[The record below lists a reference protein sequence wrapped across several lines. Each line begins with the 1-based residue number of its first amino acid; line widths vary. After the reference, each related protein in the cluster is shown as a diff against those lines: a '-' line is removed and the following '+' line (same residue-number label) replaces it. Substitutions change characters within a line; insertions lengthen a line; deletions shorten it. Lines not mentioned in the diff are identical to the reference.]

1 MSVPSHACAVR
12 GPIWGDRGR
21 GGAAAAEGR
30 RLGAGF
36 PNRGQARAVL
46 RCGAPR
52 SRARAAG
59 YTAAVVADA
68 EETVGFGQKRAQ
80 HEGAAH
86 QVRNWVRLTFDC
98 NDRCVFCLDADTHDG
113 RIRGRA
119 EVKAQILDGRRK
131 GAERLILSGGE
142 PTMHPDFVEFVRLG
156 RSAGYSRV
164 QTVTNGRMF
173 AYREFL
179 TRAIDAGLGEIT
191 FSIHGPDAKIHDA
204 LVGVK
209 GAFDEEIAG
218 LRHAL
223 DDGRVIV
230 NIDVCVMRANVRHL
244 PEMLRRFTAMGVRE
258 FDLLQVIPFGRAY
271 REGKD
276 TLFYDLEQARPWL
289 LEAFAYARLPDM
301 HVWLNRFPV
310 EHLEG
315 FEELIQDP
323 YKLGDEVRGRKEE
336 YTRWLDEGIP
346 LSCREPDRCR
356 HCYVRRLCDHLD
368 GVRETTARNRFETVR
383 VDTRWEA
390 QLPEAFGGDPAS
402 AERVE
407 AARRLPV
414 LGAARAGPVA
424 KLDLSTRIAESGART
439 AWIVAPDLAA
449 AMASLATMPTV
460 SHVVLELDDLRG
472 VAEALVDGRLQGR
485 VLAGIRT
492 ASVALT
498 EAALLIEGE
507 HEVLAAIGGSLAAW
521 LELQPVWPRRL
532 ALVQPSYD
540 LASDA
545 SARDVDLPA
554 FVATMRARFEDFDAV
569 PIDGAPVCLTGRA
582 PRRSPPTLDTAM
594 LAPAGGLEI
603 FRYARRFVHGHDRVK
618 SLRCRGC
625 VHVGECEGVH
635 VNWVR
640 AHGFAPLQPVGVAD
654 GPREL
659 RAGVEHTR

>member
-1 MSVPSHACAVR
+1 M
-12 GPIWGDRGR
+12 GP
-21 GGAAAAEGR
+21 
-30 RLGAGF
+30 
-36 PNRGQARAVL
+36 
-46 RCGAPR
+46 
-52 SRARAAG
+52 
-59 YTAAVVADA
+59 DA

-80 HEGAAH
+80 HEHAAH
-86 QVRNWVRLTFDC
+86 EVRNWVRLTFDC

-142 PTMHPDFVEFVRLG
+142 PTIHPDFVDFVRLG
-156 RSAGYSRV
+156 HAAGYRKV

-230 NIDVCVMRANVRHL
+230 NIDVCVNRANVKHL

-276 TLFYDLEQARPWL
+276 TLFYDLEQARPYL
-289 LEAFAYARLPDM
+289 LEAFAFARQPDM

-336 YTRWLDEGIP
+336 YARWLDEGVP

-368 GVRETTARNRFETVR
+368 GVRDATVR
-383 VDTRWEA
+383 NLFDVVRIDTGWEA
-390 QLPEAFGGDPAS
+390 RLPETFGGDPAS
-402 AERVE
+402 AEKVRE
-407 AARRLPV
+407 ARRLPV
-414 LGAARAGPVA
+414 FGAAPVVQRPM
-424 KLDLSTRIAESGART
+424 DLPTRVAESGART
-439 AWIVAPDLAA
+439 AWIVAPDVAA
-449 AMASLATMPTV
+449 ARSALDTLPTIGRV
-460 SHVVLELDDLRG
+460 AFELEALGGL
-472 VAEALVDGRLQGR
+472 AEALVDGRLDGR
-485 VLAGIRT
+485 VLAQLRT
-492 ASVALT
+492 RGVAAT
-498 EAALLIEGE
+498 EAALAIPAVG
-507 HEVLAAIGGSLAAW
+507 EVLATLDRSVAEWLA
-521 LELQPVWPRRL
+521 QKDSWPARL
-532 ALVQPSYD
+532 ALVQPSHE
-540 LASDA
+540 LASEA
-545 SARDVDLPA
+545 LEHDVDLPA
-554 FVATMRARFEDFDAV
+554 FVAAMRSRFADFDAV
-569 PIDGAPVCLTGRA
+569 PIEGAPACLIGRP
-582 PRRSPPTLDTAM
+582 PRRAPPTLDTAM
-594 LAPAGGLEI
+594 LAPGGGLEI
-603 FRYARRFVHGHDRVK
+603 FRYARRFVQGHDRVK

-625 VHVGECEGVH
+625 AHVDDCDGVH

-640 AHGFAPLQPVGVAD
+640 AHGFAPLQP
-654 GPREL
+654 R
-659 RAGVEHTR
+659 

>member
-1 MSVPSHACAVR
+1 V
-12 GPIWGDRGR
+12 GP
-21 GGAAAAEGR
+21 
-30 RLGAGF
+30 
-36 PNRGQARAVL
+36 
-46 RCGAPR
+46 
-52 SRARAAG
+52 
-59 YTAAVVADA
+59 DA

-80 HEGAAH
+80 HEHAAH
-86 QVRNWVRLTFDC
+86 EVRNWVRLTFDC

-142 PTMHPDFVEFVRLG
+142 PTIHPDFVDFVRLG
-156 RSAGYSRV
+156 HAAGYRKV

-209 GAFDEEIAG
+209 GAFDEEIEG

-230 NIDVCVMRANVRHL
+230 NIDVCVNRANVKHL
-244 PEMLRRFTAMGVRE
+244 PEILRRFTAMGVRE

-276 TLFYDLEQARPWL
+276 TLFYDLEQARPYL
-289 LEAFAYARLPDM
+289 LEAFAFARQPDM

-336 YTRWLDEGIP
+336 YARWLDEGVP

-368 GVRETTARNRFETVR
+368 GVRDATVRNLFEVVR
-383 VDTRWEA
+383 VDTGWEA
-390 QLPEAFGGDPAS
+390 RLPQTFGGDPAS
-402 AERVE
+402 AEKVRE
-407 AARRLPV
+407 ARRLPV
-414 LGAARAGPVA
+414 LGAAPVVPRAM
-424 KLDLSTRIAESGART
+424 DLATRVEESGART
-439 AWIVAPDLAA
+439 AWIVAPDVGAA
-449 AMASLATMPTV
+449 RTTLGALPTIGRV
-460 SHVVLELDDLRG
+460 ALELDELAG
-472 VAEALVDGRLQGR
+472 LAEALVDGRLDGR
-485 VLAGIRT
+485 VLTQVRT
-492 ASVALT
+492 RGVAAT
-498 EAALLIEGE
+498 EAALAIPEVG
-507 HEVLAAIGGSLAAW
+507 EVLATLDRSLAEWLARQPAW
-521 LELQPVWPRRL
+521 PARL
-532 ALVQPSYD
+532 ALVQPSHE
-540 LASDA
+540 LASEA
-545 SARDVDLPA
+545 LEHDVDLPA
-554 FVATMRARFEDFDAV
+554 FVAAMRSRFDDFDAV
-569 PIDGAPVCLTGRA
+569 PIEGAPACLIGRA
-582 PRRSPPTLDTAM
+582 PRRAPPTLDTAM
-594 LAPAGGLEI
+594 LAPGGGLEI
-603 FRYARRFVHGHDRVK
+603 FRYARRFVQGHDRVK

-625 VHVGECEGVH
+625 THVDDCDGVH

-640 AHGFAPLQPVGVAD
+640 AHGFAPLQP
-654 GPREL
+654 L
-659 RAGVEHTR
+659 